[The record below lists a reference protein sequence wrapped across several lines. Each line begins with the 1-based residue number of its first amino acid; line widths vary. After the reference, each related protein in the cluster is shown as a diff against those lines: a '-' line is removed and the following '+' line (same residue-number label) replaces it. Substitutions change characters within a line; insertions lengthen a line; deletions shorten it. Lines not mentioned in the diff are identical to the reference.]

1 MTTSDHPNEPTS
13 WRDHISPVGRYFRSR
28 RAWLVVGTLVIA
40 AGLLLNWS
48 WLVAAGLAPLLIAFA
63 PCAVMCALGICML
76 NHGKGADKTQAS

>member
-1 MTTSDHPNEPTS
+1 MTTCDRSKEPTS
-13 WRDHISPVGRYFRSR
+13 TGRYFTSRYFRSR
-28 RAWLVVGTLVIA
+28 RAWLIAATLAIA

-48 WLVAAGLAPLLIAFA
+48 WLVAAGFAPLLIAFA